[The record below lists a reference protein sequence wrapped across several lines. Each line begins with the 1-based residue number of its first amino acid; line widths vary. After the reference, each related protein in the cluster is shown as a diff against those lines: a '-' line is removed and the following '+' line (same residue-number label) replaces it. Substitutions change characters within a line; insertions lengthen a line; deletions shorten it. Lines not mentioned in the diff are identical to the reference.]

1 MMPVRWPVRSV
12 LCGEIR
18 PAGSHTR
25 SNMHAREQQ
34 RQMDWPDVRVTT
46 GIQSYDTPLPSVRPN
61 PHIIHPKWTKW
72 QELTINRFTV
82 CTCVHLLL
90 WPLHA
95 MRARS
100 PCLIGH
106 IHAHGEPRW
115 PAAAGVPARP
125 LRAGVDG
132 ADGGHVCWQH
142 QYSCA

>member
-61 PHIIHPKWTKW
+61 PHIIHPKSLPHWSYSRSW
-72 QELTINRFTV
+72 RASV
-82 CTCVHLLL
+82 ACGRR
-90 WPLHA
+90 
-95 MRARS
+95 RARS
-100 PCLIGH
+100 
-106 IHAHGEPRW
+106 
-115 PAAAGVPARP
+115 AAASRRRRGGWRP
-125 LRAGVDG
+125 CMLAAPIFMCLKNLG
-132 ADGGHVCWQH
+132 Q
-142 QYSCA
+142 